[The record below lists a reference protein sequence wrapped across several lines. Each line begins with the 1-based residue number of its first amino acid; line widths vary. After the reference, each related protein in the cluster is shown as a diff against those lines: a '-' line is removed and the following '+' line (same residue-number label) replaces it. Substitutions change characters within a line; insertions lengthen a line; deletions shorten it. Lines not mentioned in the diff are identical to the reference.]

1 MDTEADDIKKIL
13 TEAGYEVIPIEKP
26 FDDLTPITEA
36 VKDAPKHW
44 P

>member
-1 MDTEADDIKKIL
+1 MNSETDDIKKIL
-13 TEAGYEVIPIEKP
+13 TEAGYEVVDIEKP
-26 FDDLTPITEA
+26 FEELTPISEA